1 MERGMILLFL
11 LLLLAHI
18 LFDFYIQNEKMV
30 ASKSFKRGVGK
41 AIKFHFIHAG
51 LHGFS
56 SSLICFVFIFSFL
69 GCVEISIPKVIFSI
83 FIFFT
88 VSHLIVDVVK
98 SLIVLKIKGFYS
110 FVAFLFDQVIHVFL
124 LFYGVYLFFGKYS
137 SYMYEFNLVNHI
149 SIFLVFVCA
158 VLALL
163 KPSSIIVYSF
173 FKSSGINDGSGEVK
187 ITKSQVSDVLYSLFC
202 KDLTDGGVT
211 DYQATVLNYKEKA
224 DKVVLSVSNG
234 NADIDINAILKVNNA
249 GRVIGYVERLIIF
262 LFLILGSVTAVVAV
276 LAMKTALRFSDLKD
290 DNDSGKAEYIMIGT
304 FFSLLITVLIS
315 LIARTCLVKL
325 GIKINDF
332 S

>member
-11 LLLLAHI
+11 LLLLVHI

-30 ASKSFKRGVGK
+30 ESKGFNRGVRK
-41 AIKFHFIHAG
+41 ALKYHFIHAG
-51 LHGFS
+51 LHGFF
-56 SSLICFVFIFSFL
+56 SSLVCFIFIFLFL
-69 GCVEISIPKVIFSI
+69 GCVDISIPKVILSV

-88 VSHLIVDVVK
+88 VPHLFVDVVK
-98 SLIVLKIKGFYS
+98 SYISLKIKGFHS
-110 FVAFLFDQVIHVFL
+110 FFAFLFDQAIHVFL
-124 LFYGVYLFFGKYS
+124 LFYGVFLFFGKYS
-137 SYMYEFNLVNHI
+137 FYMYEFNLINHLSI
-149 SIFLVFVCA
+149 SLVLVCA

-202 KDLTDGGVT
+202 KDFTDGSVT
-211 DYQATVLNYKEKA
+211 DYQATVLNYKAKA

-234 NADIDINAILKVNNA
+234 SADIDINSILKVNNA

-304 FFSLLITVLIS
+304 FFSLLVTVLIS
-315 LIARTCLVKL
+315 LIARTCLVEL